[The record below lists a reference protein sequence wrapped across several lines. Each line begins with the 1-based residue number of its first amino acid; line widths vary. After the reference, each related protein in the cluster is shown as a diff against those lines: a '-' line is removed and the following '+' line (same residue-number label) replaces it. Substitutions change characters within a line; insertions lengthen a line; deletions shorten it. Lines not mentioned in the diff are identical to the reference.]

1 MKTNNIFKNLERSGD
16 YFLFSQMGCIAVS
29 DFMNVFKIVTE
40 ALAFLIS
47 ALSHPEVLR
56 ECVKIACFK
65 WCTFCELPGK
75 EAK

>member
-1 MKTNNIFKNLERSGD
+1 MKTNNIFKNLERSG
-16 YFLFSQMGCIAVS
+16 FFSQIGCIAVF
-29 DFMNVFKIVTE
+29 DFMNVFKNVTE
-40 ALAFLIS
+40 VLVFLIS

-56 ECVKIACFK
+56 ECIKIACLK